1 MRKIAEESSQLTDG
15 TPSTARR
22 GLSSLLCPQW
32 IYLQNKHLLP
42 LSSLLCNI
50 HSNSRLAQRLDRFD
64 ATNNHIPDQAA
75 VTHVPSIIELPSNT
89 PAVIAAIHIPVEAT
103 VPPCRVPSSG
113 SHCVAGSTWTT
124 VHLSCGCVNSYYLIS
139 YYTKLNHSYHIMLYY
154 TTMSYLSGRLVWS
167 VPQERDQEMAQKLLL
182 RLRDCSY
189 QIYFETN

>member
-1 MRKIAEESSQLTDG
+1 MNLLTKQ
-15 TPSTARR
+15 TFVTFIFSTMQHSFELKTCAAPWSLRCHKQPHSGPGR
-22 GLSSLLCPQW
+22 GNPRPLDNRAT
-32 IYLQNKHLLP
+32 LQ
-42 LSSLLCNI
+42 
-50 HSNSRLAQRLDRFD
+50 HSGS
-64 ATNNHIPDQAA
+64 
-75 VTHVPSIIELPSNT
+75 
-89 PAVIAAIHIPVEAT
+89 AAIHIPVEAT

-154 TTMSYLSGRLVWS
+154 TTMSYLSGRLVWL

-189 QIYFETN
+189 QIYSETN